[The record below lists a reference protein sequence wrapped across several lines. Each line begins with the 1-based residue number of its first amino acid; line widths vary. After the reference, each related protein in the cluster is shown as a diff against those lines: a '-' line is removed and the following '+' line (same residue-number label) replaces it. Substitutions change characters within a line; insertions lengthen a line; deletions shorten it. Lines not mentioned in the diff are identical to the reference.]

1 MDTFYHFIIFMVV
14 LETGRTENV
23 MFYVFKLSNY
33 VVRLSF
39 CVISYQDIGNTPIKD
54 IINIKLKFTCA
65 FPLFLEGLEI

>member
-1 MDTFYHFIIFMVV
+1 
-14 LETGRTENV
+14 

-39 CVISYQDIGNTPIKD
+39 CVISYQDIGNTPMKD
-54 IINIKLKFTCA
+54 TINIKLKFTCA